1 MRKDNFHAG
10 FWSAASYMG
19 AFIRPK
25 LKSGAP
31 GNWSNFKNA
40 QVDRLLEEHLQTLD
54 RPKQH
59 ELMKEIL
66 KIVYETAELTSAFA
80 VTQAVGTHKK
90 VKGIRTY
97 WRHIAAGEVWM
108 DT

>member
-1 MRKDNFHAG
+1 
-10 FWSAASYMG
+10 
-19 AFIRPK
+19 
-25 LKSGAP
+25 
-31 GNWSNFKNA
+31 
-40 QVDRLLEEHLQTLD
+40 VDRMLEEHLQTLEGT
-54 RPKQH
+54 KQH
-59 ELMKEIL
+59 ELMRDIL

-108 DT
+108 DS